1 MHTVKGIKL
10 QPFTAQGKT
19 IEIYYA
25 PIPDQDG
32 IRTRGMAYKED
43 GVYKVFISTSI
54 SIIQQH
60 HTLGHELAHVFCG
73 HLEEKDPD
81 RTAQEREA
89 NQKAWDY
96 YNAYVSGDL

>member
-32 IRTRGMAYKED
+32 IRTRGMA
-43 GVYKVFISTSI
+43 
-54 SIIQQH
+54 
-60 HTLGHELAHVFCG
+60 
-73 HLEEKDPD
+73 
-81 RTAQEREA
+81 
-89 NQKAWDY
+89 
-96 YNAYVSGDL
+96 